1 MIDYSISQLFPSV
14 CITKDNNE
22 NKKGLQQE
30 ITGNKL
36 AHEFSFLNIAFY
48 IEKRIKGKEC
58 RIFRKKKSVLS
69 LNKISSLHKVDNVVK

>member
-22 NKKGLQQE
+22 NEKGLQQE

-36 AHEFSFLNIAFY
+36 AHEFSFFNIAFY

-58 RIFRKKKSVLS
+58 RISKKNRYYL
-69 LNKISSLHKVDNVVK
+69 